1 MERVLTAKGAATRT
15 RIVEGAS
22 ALVRELGVANVGL
35 DDIRA
40 ATATSKS
47 QLFHYFPDGKSDL
60 LLAVAQH
67 EADQVLSEQQP
78 MLGDLTTWRKWQA
91 WRRRVIEI
99 YDAQRAGCP
108 LSALTAQLGPGHP
121 EVKDIVADLCD
132 RWREFL
138 ANGVRA
144 LRAANEIDASIDP
157 DQAAAGILAAITG
170 GATLLIATDQLC
182 YLEIALTEALDG
194 LRRPGQ
200 RTRRRISVS

>member
-15 RIVEGAS
+15 RIVEGAA
-22 ALVRELGVANVGL
+22 ALIREQGVANVGL

-47 QLFHYFPDGKSDL
+47 QLFHYFPDGKADL

-67 EADQVLSEQQP
+67 EADQVLAEQQP
-78 MLGDLTTWRKWQA
+78 FLGDLTSWRKWQA

-108 LSALTAQLGPGHP
+108 LSALTAQLRPGNP
-121 EVKDIVADLCD
+121 DIQEVVAGLSV
-132 RWREFL
+132 RWRELL
-138 ANGVRA
+138 ADGVRA
-144 LRAANEIDASIDP
+144 LLASGEIEPNIDP
-157 DQAAAGILAAITG
+157 DQAAVAILAAITG
-170 GATLLIATDQLC
+170 GATLLIATNELG
-182 YLEIALTEALDG
+182 YLEIALATALDD

-200 RTRRRISVS
+200 RPRRKVSLG